1 LSRTPPAFDDH
12 PHHLQALREA
22 ALAAADPAAAVRRC
36 LVFRDGDLR
45 LAGRR
50 IRVRGRLFLIA
61 MGKAAVPMTKAAL
74 EQVGDRLEAGI
85 AAGPAA
91 ALFELPR
98 SIETFAGGHP
108 LPNEQSLAAGE
119 WLAGLLSSVG
129 EHDLVLAL
137 ISGGGSAMLE
147 LPAPGVTLADLQK
160 VNLGLLRSGF
170 PISDVNV
177 VRGALSRLKIGGL
190 ARMAAPARVA
200 ALVISD
206 VPGDELAAVASGPT
220 VLAPDPRRRARTIL
234 ERAGLWPSMSDAVHS
249 ALSAPRPG
257 REGLA
262 QPLTLL
268 VASNRGAVRAA
279 ARAART
285 LGFDVHRMDRP
296 LRGEAGRVG
305 ERLAR
310 RLLRERA
317 RTCFVAGGETT
328 VTFKTAGRGGRNQ
341 EMCLQA
347 ALLLEE
353 EPRVAFM
360 AFATDGIDGPTE
372 AAGAVVTG
380 TTAAE
385 IRHRG
390 LDPNT
395 LLQAHDSFTAL
406 EAAGALIRTGPTG
419 TNVADLVIGLKY

>member
-1 LSRTPPAFDDH
+1 
-12 PHHLQALREA
+12 
-22 ALAAADPAAAVRRC
+22 
-36 LVFRDGDLR
+36 
-45 LAGRR
+45 
-50 IRVRGRLFLIA
+50 
-61 MGKAAVPMTKAAL
+61 MTKAAL
-74 EQVGDRLEAGI
+74 EQVGGRVEAGL
-85 AAGPAA
+85 AAGPLQAS
-91 ALFELPR
+91 FDLPPR
-98 SIETFAGGHP
+98 IETFAGGHP
-108 LPNEQSLAAGE
+108 LPNDQSLAAGE
-119 WLAGLLSSVG
+119 RLAGLLSDVG
-129 EHDLVLAL
+129 EDDVVLVL

-147 LPAPGVTLADLQK
+147 HPAPGVTLTDLQT
-160 VNLGLLRSGF
+160 VNLGLLRSGL
-170 PISDVNV
+170 PISEINV

-190 ARMAAPARVA
+190 ARMAAPARIA

-206 VPGDELAAVASGPT
+206 VPGDDLAAVASGPT
-220 VLAPDPRRRARTIL
+220 VLAPDPRRRARAII
-234 ERAGLWPSMSDAVHS
+234 ERAGLWSSVGDAVHS

-257 REGLA
+257 RRVLT
-262 QPLTLL
+262 QPVTLL

-279 ARAART
+279 ASTART
-285 LGFDVHRMDRP
+285 LGFEVDRMDRP
-296 LRGEAGRVG
+296 LRGEARRVG
-305 ERLAR
+305 GRLAR
-310 RLLRERA
+310 RLLRER
-317 RTCFVAGGETT
+317 RGSCLVAGGETT

-380 TTAAE
+380 STTAE

-390 LDPNT
+390 VDPKAS
-395 LLQAHDSFTAL
+395 LEAHDSFTAL

>member
-1 LSRTPPAFDDH
+1 LRRTPPAFDDH
-12 PHHLQALREA
+12 PTHLQALREA

-36 LVFRDGDLR
+36 LVYRRNELR

-61 MGKAAVPMTKAAL
+61 MGKAAIPMTRAAL
-74 EQVGDRLEAGI
+74 QQMGDRVEAGL
-85 AAGPAA
+85 AAGPSRASTD
-91 ALFELPR
+91 LPPR
-98 SIETFAGGHP
+98 IETFAGGHP

-119 WLAGLLSSVG
+119 RLAGLLSSVG
-129 EHDLVLAL
+129 EDDVVLVL

-147 LPAPGVTLADLQK
+147 YPFPGVTLTDLQM
-160 VNLGLLRSGF
+160 VNLRLLRSGL
-170 PISDVNV
+170 PISEVNV
-177 VRGALSRLKIGGL
+177 VRGALSRVKVGGL

-200 ALVISD
+200 GLVISD

-220 VLAPDPRRRARTIL
+220 VLASDPRRRARAII
-234 ERAGLWPSMSDAVHS
+234 ERARLWSSMSDAVRS

-257 REGLA
+257 RRGLR

-279 ARAART
+279 ARTART
-285 LGFDVHRMDRP
+285 LGFDVDRMDRP
-296 LRGEAGRVG
+296 LRGESRPVG
-305 ERLAR
+305 GRLAR
-310 RLLRERA
+310 RLLRDR
-317 RTCFVAGGETT
+317 RGTCLVAGGETT

-347 ALLLEE
+347 ALLLED

-360 AFATDGIDGPTE
+360 AFATDGIDGPTD

-380 TTAAE
+380 ATAAD
-385 IRHRG
+385 IRHQG
-390 LDPNT
+390 LDPKT
-395 LLQAHDSFTAL
+395 SLVAHDSFTAL